1 MKISRL
7 TVRKEQK
14 QQSRA
19 RILAS
24 AGQGFRVS
32 GYGGLGIDGLAKRA
46 GVTSGAFYGHFGSKA
61 EAFRAAV
68 TEGLQDVVRGV
79 EASRNS
85 AGASWKTDF
94 VEFYLN
100 QRRTCDLSESCAVQ
114 NMSADVERSDPET
127 RQAYEDGLREIFEAM
142 AKGMEGDPA
151 SKRGQ
156 SIALLAL
163 MTGGVSL
170 ARAVNDPGLSA
181 EIAEAIRD
189 AAVKLN
195 AEHRSA

>member
-1 MKISRL
+1 MKISHP
-7 TVRKEQK
+7 TPRKEQK

-46 GVTSGAFYGHFGSKA
+46 GVTSGAFYGHFASKA

-68 TEGLQDVVRGV
+68 WEGLNDVVRGV
-79 EASRNS
+79 ESS
-85 AGASWKTDF
+85 QKSTGATWKTDF

-100 QRRTCDLSESCAVQ
+100 QRRTCDLSEACAVQ

-127 RQAYEDGLREIFEAM
+127 RQTYEDGLSEIFAAM
-142 AKGMEGDPA
+142 SKGMDGDSA
-151 SKRGQ
+151 SRRGQ

-181 EIAEAIRD
+181 EIAEAIRH
-189 AAVKLN
+189 AASRLN
-195 AEHRSA
+195 SEHRSA

>member
-1 MKISRL
+1 MKSSHPNL
-7 TVRKEQK
+7 RKEQK

-19 RILAS
+19 KILAS
-24 AGQGFRVS
+24 AGRGFRVS
-32 GYGGLGIDGLAKRA
+32 GYGGLGVDGLAKQA
-46 GVTSGAFYGHFGSKA
+46 GVTSGAFYGHFASKA

-68 TEGLQDVVRGV
+68 SEGLNDVVRGV
-79 EASRNS
+79 ESSQKS
-85 AGASWKTDF
+85 AGSTWRSDF

-100 QRRTCDLSESCAVQ
+100 QRRTCELSEACAVQ

-127 RQAYEDGLREIFEAM
+127 RQVYEDGLRAIFEAM
-142 AKGMEGDPA
+142 AKGMDGDTV

-170 ARAVNDPGLSA
+170 ARAINDPGLSA
-181 EIAEAIRD
+181 EIAEAIRH
-189 AAVKLN
+189 AAARLN
-195 AEHRSA
+195 SEEGPA